1 MIAKEDMTM
10 KAMRLMNSI
19 LVGLLLMGTVQT
31 QAVEY
36 KSTYKGG
43 HPQPVYVSPTT
54 LNAPTATFQSTSSMP
69 VASVTASSLLNEDGT
84 VNDEAYGVGR
94 KPGLRRDPV
103 APPPNP
109 GDPDEEEDDGNTPL
123 GDGLWVLL
131 LMAGG
136 YVIARAWRRK
146 EV

>member
-1 MIAKEDMTM
+1 M

-19 LVGLLLMGTVQT
+19 LVGLLLLGTVQT

-43 HPQPVYVSPTT
+43 HPQPVYVSSTSVNSPTF
-54 LNAPTATFQSTSSMP
+54 TFQSTSSKT
-69 VASVTASSLLNEDGT
+69 VVSITASSLLKEDGT

-94 KPGLRRDPV
+94 KPGIRKDPV

-109 GDPDEEEDDGNTPL
+109 GDPNEEEDDGNTPL
-123 GDGLWVLL
+123 GDALWVLL
-131 LMAGG
+131 LMAIG
-136 YVIARAWRRK
+136 YACYRRK
-146 EV
+146 AGLL